1 MERKILVYENFSSS
15 EPKKLGILYVDTL
28 RGIEH
33 YSFEYDQDWL
43 KQSKFSFCLDPDISM
58 FSGRQYTEK
67 NIFGMFADASPDRWG
82 RVLMKRREAI
92 KARNESRKPNKMYDS
107 DFLLGVYDHTRVGAL
122 RFKENENGPFLSDD
136 KETAAPPWATL
147 HALEEASRQFEKD
160 DNYLNDKWLK
170 QLLKPG
176 SSLGG
181 ARPKAT
187 VEDEQG
193 NLWIAKFPSKND
205 EYNVGAWEKVVH
217 DLAKLCGL
225 NVPESKVER
234 FSEDGSTFLVKR
246 FDRDGEK
253 RIHFASAMTMLGKN
267 DGASS
272 DDGSS
277 YVDIVDFIKA
287 YGASPKDD
295 LIELFK
301 RIIFSMAV
309 SNTDDHLRNHGFI
322 LNDKGWK
329 LSPLYDV
336 NPVPYGDMLSLN
348 VDAYDNSI
356 SIDLA
361 ISSACFYDITEL
373 DAEAYAN
380 EILTIV
386 KNNWEQLAI
395 KYGINRDQI
404 EEMRPAFSVCYEF

>member
-1 MERKILVYENFSSS
+1 MEQKILVYENFSSD
-15 EPKKLGILYVDTL
+15 EPKRLGVLYVDTL
-28 RGIEH
+28 RGTEH
-33 YSFEYDQDWL
+33 YAFEYDDDWL
-43 KQSKFSFCLDPDISM
+43 KESEFSFHLDPDISM
-58 FSGRQYTEK
+58 FSGRQYTTK
-67 NIFGMFADASPDRWG
+67 SIFGMFADASPDRWG

-92 KARNESRKPNKMYDS
+92 KARNENRKPDKLYDS
-107 DFLLGVYDHTRVGAL
+107 DFLLGVYDQTRVGAI
-122 RFKENENGPFLSDD
+122 RFKSEEDGPFLSDD
-136 KETAAPPWATL
+136 QETAAPPWATL
-147 HALEEASRQFEKD
+147 RSLEEASRQFEKD
-160 DNYLNDKWLK
+160 ENFLNAKWLK

-225 NVPESKVER
+225 NVPESKVEI
-234 FSEDGSTFLVKR
+234 FSKDGSTFLVKR
-246 FDRDGEK
+246 FDRDGKK
-253 RIHFASAMTMLGKN
+253 RIHFASAMTMLGKC

-277 YVDIVDFIKA
+277 YIDIVDFIKA
-287 YGASPKDD
+287 YGACPKED

-301 RIIFSMAV
+301 RIVFNMVV
-309 SNTDDHLRNHGFI
+309 SNTDDHLRNHGFV
-322 LNDKGWK
+322 LTNKGWK

-336 NPVPYGDMLSLN
+336 NPVPYGDTLSLN
-348 VDAYDNSI
+348 VDNYDNSI

-361 ISSACFYDITEL
+361 ISVAGFYNIKTEK
-373 DAEAYAN
+373 AKAYAD
-380 EILTIV
+380 EIIMIV
-386 KNNWEQLAI
+386 RNNWEGLAQ
-395 KYGINRDQI
+395 KYGINRAQI
-404 EEMRPAFSVCYEF
+404 EEMRPAFSVCYNS